1 MSQKISKKK
10 TIKKLIAI
18 FRKKYKEAEVTNS
31 GAVIAYYFLLSLF
44 PLLIVIGNLLPLLN
58 LSPETVYPYLDKAV
72 PGYLVENLRPIMDK
86 ILTSG
91 SSGVLSIAAIGTLWS
106 SSRGMNAMQM
116 SMNKA
121 YGVEPRKNIIF
132 VRLASITFTVAL
144 ITGLIL
150 LVVAFSFGQL
160 ILEGL
165 TPLLKL
171 PPDLINT
178 FLSLRWPVTMFTLF
192 FSFSLLYYFV
202 PNAKLNLKLVLPGA
216 IFSTIGW
223 MVITQAFTIYVT
235 YFAVGTLSYGAIG
248 TLIVFMLWLNFLG
261 ALLTVGALV
270 NATITEFKQ
279 GTIEQSSNRL
289 GNYVVR
295 KLKRY

>member
-1 MSQKISKKK
+1 MIQRTKKK
-10 TIKKLIAI
+10 AVKQFIGILWT
-18 FRKKYKEAEVTNS
+18 KYKVAEVTNS

-58 LSPETVYPYLDKAV
+58 LSPETVYPYLDRAV
-72 PGYLVENLRPIMDK
+72 PAYLVENLKPTMDK

-91 SSGVLSIAAIGTLWS
+91 SNGVLSIAAIGTLWS
-106 SSRGMNAMQM
+106 ASRGMNAMQI

-132 VRLASITFTVAL
+132 IRLASITFTVAL

-150 LVVAFSFGQL
+150 LVVVFSFGQL

-171 PPDLINT
+171 PPDLIDM
-178 FLSLRWPVTMFTLF
+178 FLSIRWPVTMFTLF

-223 MVITQAFTIYVT
+223 ILITQAFTVYVS

-248 TLIVFMLWLNFLG
+248 TLIVFMLWLNLLG

-270 NATITEFKQ
+270 NATIVEYQQ
-279 GTIEQSSNRL
+279 GTIEQSSSRI
-289 GNYVVR
+289 GNYVEGKMKR
-295 KLKRY
+295 K

>member
-1 MSQKISKKK
+1 MSRSTQKKAVKKFI
-10 TIKKLIAI
+10 TILKN
-18 FRKKYKEAEVTNS
+18 KYKAAEVTNS
-31 GAVIAYYFLLSLF
+31 GAVIAYYFLLSIF
-44 PLLIVIGNLLPLLN
+44 PLLIVIGNLLPLLD
-58 LSPETVYPYLDKAV
+58 LSPQTFYPYLEKAM
-72 PGYLVENLRPIMDK
+72 PEYLVENLKPIMDK

-106 SSRGMNAMQM
+106 ASRGMNAMQM

-121 YGVEPRKNIIF
+121 YGVKPRKNIIF
-132 VRLASITFTVAL
+132 VRLASLAFTVVL
-144 ITGLIL
+144 LTGLIL

-160 ILEGL
+160 ILEQL
-165 TPLLKL
+165 IPVLQL

-202 PNAKLNLKLVLPGA
+202 PNAKLNLKLVFPGA

-223 MVITQAFTIYVT
+223 MLITQAFTIYVT

-261 ALLTVGALV
+261 ALVTVGALV
-270 NATITEFKQ
+270 NATITEYKN
-279 GTIEQSSNRL
+279 GTIEQSSSRL

-295 KLKRY
+295 KIRRK